1 MQQIDFY
8 CKKCKKSMKMSYMV
22 SGDKDAPIL
31 TRITIRC
38 HTNKCTRVVMLKNF
52 TEGDWLKHEEAD
64 ALRNLIH
71 RGRMKR

>member
-31 TRITIRC
+31 TGITIRC
-38 HTNKCTRVVMLKNF
+38 HTNKCN
-52 TEGDWLKHEEAD
+52 WLKHEEAD